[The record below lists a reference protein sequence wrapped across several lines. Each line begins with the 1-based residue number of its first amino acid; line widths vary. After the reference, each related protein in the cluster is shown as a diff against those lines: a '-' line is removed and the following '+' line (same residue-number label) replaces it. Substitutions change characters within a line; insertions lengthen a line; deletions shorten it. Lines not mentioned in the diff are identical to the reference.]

1 MITLYTTHCPKCNI
15 LKQKLD
21 KKNIEYNINED
32 IETMINK
39 GFSSV
44 PVLEISDNSVLNF
57 SEAIKW
63 IDTQGV

>member
-21 KKNIEYNINED
+21 IKNIEYNINED
-32 IETMINK
+32 VETMINK

-63 IDTQGV
+63 IDTQEV